1 MCTAAGV
8 AAATAAGRPEKT
20 MSMKTALYWF
30 RGDLRV
36 ADNEA
41 LLAACRADRVLAAY
55 CFDPEAFG
63 PGEYGFPK
71 TGPFRAR
78 FLLETVADLR
88 EQLRALN
95 IPLYVF
101 AQRPEEALPGL
112 VRAQS
117 VTEVHLQRE
126 WTRDECRVRE
136 AVREKLPAT
145 TRLLETDE
153 GFLFHPEDLPFGG
166 EEAIP
171 EVFTAFRRRCEK
183 ETSVRPVL
191 PEPKTRPAAHWEDP
205 QTPMPGLADLGFKT
219 LQHDPR
225 SAFPFHGG
233 TTAARA
239 RIRSYFWDNRRLSFY
254 KHTRNGMVHPEYSTK
269 LSPWLANGS
278 LSARQVY
285 WETRKYEE
293 EVVRNQDTYW
303 LIFELIWRDYF
314 RYISRKHGNRIF
326 YPGGILGR
334 GPAPPIDPQALSAW
348 TTGHT
353 ASDFINA
360 NMVELSCTG
369 WMSNRGRQN
378 AASYWTRH
386 LRQDWRIGAA
396 WFEYLL
402 VDYDVHSNW
411 GNWMYNSGVGNDPRD
426 RTFNPET
433 QAARYDADGRF
444 RRLWLQP
451 TLFETGPSL

>member
-1 MCTAAGV
+1 
-8 AAATAAGRPEKT
+8 
-20 MSMKTALYWF
+20 MKTALHWF

-55 CFDPEAFG
+55 CFDPAQFG
-63 PGEYGFPK
+63 PGQYGFPK
-71 TGPFRAR
+71 TGPYRAQ
-78 FLLETVADLR
+78 FLLETVADLSER
-88 EQLRALN
+88 LRALN

-101 AQRPEEALPGL
+101 TQRPEEALPGL
-112 VRAQS
+112 VRAQG
-117 VTEVHLQRE
+117 VTEVHLQLE
-126 WTRDECRVRE
+126 WTRDECRVRD
-136 AVREKLPAT
+136 AVREKLPAG
-145 TRLLETDE
+145 TRMLETCE
-153 GFLFHPEDLPFGG
+153 GFLFHPDDLPFRGP
-166 EEAIP
+166 EAIP
-171 EVFTAFRRRCEK
+171 EVFTAFRKRCEK
-183 ETSVRPVL
+183 EVAVRPLL
-191 PEPKTRPAAHWEDP
+191 PEPRPRPAGHWEDP
-205 QTPMPGLADLGFKT
+205 KTPMPCLADLGFGP
-219 LQHDPR
+219 LERDPR
-225 SAFPFHGG
+225 SAFPFRGG
-233 TTAARA
+233 ATAARA
-239 RIRSYFWDNRRLSFY
+239 RIQSYFWDNRRLSYY
-254 KHTRNGMVHPEYSTK
+254 KHTRNGLVHTEYSTK
-269 LSPWLANGS
+269 LSPWLANGA

-285 WETRKYEE
+285 WETRKYEQ

-326 YPGGILGR
+326 FPGGILGR
-334 GPAPPIDPQALSAW
+334 GPVPPADPETLRAW
-348 TTGHT
+348 TAGKT

-360 NMVELSCTG
+360 NMIELSRTG

-386 LRQDWRIGAA
+386 LCQDWRVGAA

-426 RTFNPET
+426 RTFNPEA

-451 TLFETGPSL
+451 TLFESGPSL